1 MEHEAGSFYFFIP
14 QIELDECEDVSIL
27 SATLAWSGPSS
38 CPFEEALVS
47 FESSSQQ
54 VISYIQNTGEKFP
67 VARIRST
74 LGKLNVV
81 ENPLTSMVQRYVTS
95 PDAINVLSD
104 PMDLEVASYSSQFT
118 VRLSPKIT
126 VSNNMLSQATERSYS
141 VRDLANINA
150 VWASLIIEEC
160 FRLGLTRVILWL
172 RVLLALMSV
181 HWHFMLL
188 VMQEDLGDQ
197 PL

>member
-1 MEHEAGSFYFFIP
+1 MELGQLLISELSSMEHEAGSFYFFIP

-104 PMDLEVASYSSQFT
+104 PMDLVFPSLWKWLHIPLSLLSGFHQRLLYRIICCHKQPKEVTQCGILPTLIQF
-118 VRLSPKIT
+118 
-126 VSNNMLSQATERSYS
+126 
-141 VRDLANINA
+141 
-150 VWASLIIEEC
+150 
-160 FRLGLTRVILWL
+160 GL
-172 RVLLALMSV
+172 
-181 HWHFMLL
+181 H
-188 VMQEDLGDQ
+188 
-197 PL
+197 